1 MKNLS
6 KPQITVIIPY
16 YFQIKIVEET
26 LSKLYN
32 QALNLECLVEVLIVD
47 SNTNS
52 SEIIID
58 KNKTKNLFLNVKIIN
73 TKNSLSRKR
82 NVGINHANSD
92 YLVFLDDDVIPSKN
106 FIKSF
111 LEISKNN
118 EFFTSCLVDFEEPK
132 NAYLYYRKRKENS
145 VKWTNFK
152 GKVVNPI
159 FCTAMAFGAN
169 KELIIKNK
177 QFFDENFKGYG
188 WEDVDFF
195 IQAEKKG
202 IKLNVGNIYVT
213 HRELSNY
220 KKYFKKQILM
230 GSWYEYFLEKH
241 PKHAK
246 KIKIYILFK
255 FKNVFRLFLPF
266 FIIFFKLV
274 ESFFRFKMPFNSF
287 SYYLFEIYFKY
298 ANILGML
305 SEPIKYDC

>member
-1 MKNLS
+1 MKNLY
-6 KPQITVIIPY
+6 KPEITIIIPF
-16 YFQIKIVEET
+16 YFQLNIVDET
-26 LSKLYN
+26 LSKLYK
-32 QALNLECLVEVLIVD
+32 QSLYLESFVEVLIVD
-47 SNTNS
+47 SDTNAF
-52 SEIIID
+52 EINIE
-58 KNKTKNLFLNVKIIN
+58 KYNTKNSFLNVKIIN

-82 NVGINHANSD
+82 NEGINHSNSD
-92 YLVFLDDDVIPSKN
+92 YLVFLDDDVVPSEN

-111 LEISKNN
+111 LDISKND
-118 EFFTSCLVDFEEPK
+118 EFFTSCLVDFDAPK

-145 VKWTNFK
+145 VKWVNFK

-169 KELIIKNK
+169 KNLIIENN

-202 IKLNVGNIYVT
+202 IKLNVGNINVT

-230 GSWYEYFLEKH
+230 GSWYEYFLRKH
-241 PKHAK
+241 PKSAK
-246 KIKIYILFK
+246 KIKIYILYK
-255 FKNVFRLFLPF
+255 FKNLFKLFLPF
-266 FIIFFKLV
+266 FIIFFKLL
-274 ESFFRFKMPFNSF
+274 EILFKFKMPFNSL

-305 SEPIKYDC
+305 SDPIKYEY